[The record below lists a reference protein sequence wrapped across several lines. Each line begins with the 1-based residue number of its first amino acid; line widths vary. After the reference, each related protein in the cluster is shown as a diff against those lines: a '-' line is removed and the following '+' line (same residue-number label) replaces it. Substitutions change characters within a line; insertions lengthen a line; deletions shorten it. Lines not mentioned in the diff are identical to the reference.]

1 MLYPND
7 SLTERPADLAV
18 ARLLETGMGTLRR
31 DEEAVPGYEL
41 LGRIGEGGMAIV
53 HLAEQAPPLRR
64 EVAVKVIKPGM
75 DSAEVLARFEAERQV
90 LALMDHPGIA
100 QVYGAGYAS
109 SGRPYIAMELVDG
122 PTLTEWSRRQGLGL
136 RERLRLFV
144 DVCGAV
150 QHAHLKGVLHR
161 DLKPSNLLVKLV
173 GGRAIPKV
181 IDFGVAKA
189 LVGADGWARA
199 DATQWTRPGYAL
211 GTPAYMSP
219 EQASGL
225 RHLDLRSDLY
235 SLGVVLFEL
244 LVGEPPFRA
253 GADGT
258 DGLLAQIRDREAP
271 SPSRALR
278 ERRPGDPMARE
289 LQGDL
294 DCIVLKAL
302 EKEPARRYASA
313 AELAADVM
321 RFLEHEPVAARAP
334 SRAYRV
340 GRFVRRH
347 WLPVS
352 ALAVAWASLVGGFG
366 VSLWQTRVARQERN
380 AAQVERNLA
389 QQAQERAERVTGVI
403 MDFVDAPDPTE
414 DGREVRVLD
423 VIRRTLAKAEREL
436 VEDPESL
443 TRIRYALANTFHN
456 LGEHAEAERLYRLS
470 FSYFEKARGGD
481 APRTGECASLLG
493 KLLFEAGQ
501 TEEGLRWLQ
510 DAVRRLRRSGD
521 SGRIDLVWALVQYS
535 GSLFGM
541 GRMSEAEPLM
551 REALPMTEG
560 LTGENVQARGALMHN
575 LAQARGDLGD
585 RVEQRQ
591 LLGQAIEVLEK
602 IPEANLDLA
611 TAYNN
616 LGNCLREEG
625 RLGEAEAAIQ
635 RSLEIRLDAFERKHV
650 HVVHSLAALAGV
662 VSMRSDHERA
672 EWLARD
678 ALELHSTLVPAGG
691 RERYGPLISL
701 AGTLLRAGRATE
713 AIPWL
718 RELVALCHESYEA
731 GATRTIQAEAMLGV
745 ALAEAGEGEAGL
757 KMLRRA
763 MAELGR
769 THAPGHPVMMQMSEW
784 SERLAGG
791 RAGL

>member
-1 MLYPND
+1 M
-7 SLTERPADLAV
+7 AV
-18 ARLLETGMGTLRR
+18 
-31 DEEAVPGYEL
+31 VY
-41 LGRIGEGGMAIV
+41 
-53 HLAEQAPPLRR
+53 LAEQSLPLRR

-75 DSAEVLARFEAERQV
+75 DSVEVLARFEAERQV

-122 PTLTEWSRRQGLGL
+122 PTLTEWSRRQGLSL

-144 DVCGAV
+144 EVCGAV
-150 QHAHLKGVLHR
+150 HHAHLKGVLHR
-161 DLKPSNLLVKLV
+161 DLKPSNLLVKVV

-219 EQASGL
+219 EQASG
-225 RHLDLRSDLY
+225 RRDLDLRSDLY

-244 LVGEPPFRA
+244 LVGEPPFRV

-258 DGLLAQIRDREAP
+258 EGLLAQIRELEPPA
-271 SPSRALR
+271 PSRALR
-278 ERRPGDPMARE
+278 ARCPSDPTARE
-289 LQGDL
+289 MQGDL

-302 EKEPARRYASA
+302 EKDPARRYASA
-313 AELAADVM
+313 ADFAADVM

-334 SRAYRV
+334 SRSYRV

-347 WLPVS
+347 WLPVA
-352 ALAVAWASLVGGFG
+352 ALAVAWVSMVGGLG

-380 AAQVERNLA
+380 MAQAERMIAQGERNLA
-389 QQAQERAERVTGVI
+389 RKAQERAERVTDVI

-414 DGREVRVLD
+414 DGRDVRVLD
-423 VIRRTLAKAEREL
+423 VIPRTLAKAEKEL
-436 VEDPESL
+436 AEDPESL

-456 LGEHAEAERLYRLS
+456 LGEQSEAERLYRLS
-470 FSYFEKARGGD
+470 FAYFENALGSD
-481 APRTGECASLLG
+481 APLTGECASLLG
-493 KLLFEAGQ
+493 KVLFEAGQ
-501 TEEGLRWLQ
+501 TEEGLRWHQ
-510 DAVRRLRRSGD
+510 DAVRRLRRAGK
-521 SGRIDLVWALVQYS
+521 GGQTELVWALVQYS

-560 LTGENVQARGALMHN
+560 WTGENVQARGALLHN

-585 RVEQRQ
+585 GAEQRQ
-591 LLGQAIEVLEK
+591 LLGQAIEVLK
-602 IPEANLDLA
+602 GIPKANLDLA

-616 LGNCLREEG
+616 LGNTLREEG

-635 RSLEIRLDAFERKHV
+635 RSLEIRLVAFERRHV

-662 VSMRSDHERA
+662 VSMRNDHERA

-678 ALELHSTLVPAGG
+678 ALELHSKLVPEGG

-701 AGTLLRAGRATE
+701 AGSLLRAGRATE
-713 AIPWL
+713 ALPWL
-718 RELVALCHESYEA
+718 RELVELCHESYEA
-731 GATRTIQAEAMLGV
+731 GAPRTIQAEAMLGV
-745 ALAEAGEGEAGL
+745 ALAETGEREPGL
-757 KMLRRA
+757 KILRRA
-763 MAELGR
+763 MADLGR
-769 THAPGHPVMMQMSEW
+769 THPPGHPSMMQMREW
-784 SERLAGG
+784 LERLAGG

>member
-1 MLYPND
+1 MA
-7 SLTERPADLAV
+7 ERPADLAV
-18 ARLLETGMGTLRR
+18 ARLLETGMGSRR
-31 DEEAVPGYEL
+31 QAEEAVPGYEL

-53 HLAEQAPPLRR
+53 HLAEQEPPLRR

-122 PTLTEWSRRQGLGL
+122 PTLTEWSRRNSLGL

-144 DVCGAV
+144 EVCGAV

-161 DLKPSNLLVKLV
+161 DLKPSNLLVKVV

-189 LVGADGWARA
+189 LVGSDGWARA

-219 EQASGL
+219 EQASG
-225 RHLDLRSDLY
+225 RRDLDLRSDLY

-244 LVGEPPFRA
+244 LVGEPPFRV

-258 DGLLAQIRDREAP
+258 EGLLARIREMEPPA
-271 SPSRALR
+271 PSRALR
-278 ERRPGDPMARE
+278 ARCPGDPVASE
-289 LQGDL
+289 VQGDL

-302 EKEPARRYASA
+302 EKDPARRYSSA
-313 AELAADVM
+313 AEFAADVM
-321 RFLEHEPVAARAP
+321 RFLDHEPVSARAP
-334 SRAYRV
+334 SRSYRV
-340 GRFVRRH
+340 GRFVRRN
-347 WLPVS
+347 WLPV
-352 ALAVAWASLVGGFG
+352 AAVGVAWMSMMGGLG
-366 VSLWQTRVARQERN
+366 VSLWQTQVARQERN
-380 AAQVERNLA
+380 TAQTERNLA
-389 QQAQERAERVTGVI
+389 RKAQERAERVSEVI
-403 MDFVDAPDPTE
+403 MNIVDAPDPTE

-423 VIRRTLAKAEREL
+423 VIRRTLAKAEKEL
-436 VEDPESL
+436 VDDPEAL
-443 TRIRYALANTFHN
+443 TEIRYALANTHHN
-456 LGEHAEAERLYRLS
+456 LGQLTEAERLYRLS
-470 FSYFEKARGGD
+470 FAHYEKALGPE

-501 TEEGLRWLQ
+501 TAEGLRWHE
-510 DAVRRLRRSGD
+510 DAVRRLRRAGSETE
-521 SGRIDLVWALVQYS
+521 LVWGLVHYS
-535 GSLFGM
+535 CGLFGI

-560 LTGENVQARGALMHN
+560 WEGEEAQARGALLHN
-575 LAQARGDLGD
+575 LAQARGELGD
-585 RVEQRQ
+585 PVEQRRF
-591 LLGQAIEVLEK
+591 LGQAIAVLESL
-602 IPEANLDLA
+602 PEARLDLA

-616 LGNCLREEG
+616 LGNSLREEG

-635 RSLEIRLDAFERKHV
+635 RSLEIRLEAFGRQHP

-662 VSMRSDHERA
+662 VSMRNDHERA

-678 ALELHSTLVPAGG
+678 ALELYTVLVPSGG

-701 AGTLLRAGRATE
+701 GGALLRAGRAAE
-713 AIPWL
+713 SIPCL
-718 RELVALCHESYEA
+718 RELVELCRSSQA
-731 GATRTIQAEAMLGV
+731 PGATRTIQAEAMLGV
-745 ALAEAGEGEAGL
+745 ALAESGELQQGRE
-757 KMLRRA
+757 MLLRA

-769 THAPGHPVMMQMSEW
+769 THAPGHPWMVQLREW

-791 RAGL
+791 RASL